1 MPPFVLVDGSYF
13 LFRAFHALPP
23 LTTSTGLHTNA
34 IRGAISAIQKLM
46 RRTQPTHMAV
56 IFDTPEPTFRH
67 KLSPIYKGDR
77 PSMPE
82 ELSQQIPYLHALIK
96 AQGIPLYSLPGAE
109 ADDIIGTLA
118 KRAVLEG
125 HHVLISTGDKD
136 MAQLVNEH
144 VKLEDSF
151 KDRVLDEAGV
161 YEKFGVHPHQIIDY
175 LTLMGDASDGIMG
188 VPGVG
193 AKTAAKLL
201 NEYGSLNNIIANVD
215 QLKGK
220 ISQNIKDNLDNIKI
234 DHQLASIVCD
244 LELNL
249 DWHELKLS
257 NPNVDHLRDLYTE
270 LEFRNQLQSLDHPN
284 NPNSPAYQQT
294 SQNIMKA
301 AKNTEATA
309 AQDGIAEDHASLSS
323 QDDQLGT
330 ASYHTV
336 LKQEDWDSL
345 LQRMQ
350 QADHFAIDTETTSLD
365 YRIAELVGFSVAFDA
380 NDAYYIPLAH
390 DYENAPEQ
398 LNREAVL
405 AQIKPIL
412 ENENIRKIGHHLKYD
427 AHIFANHGII
437 IQGWYFDT
445 MLASYVL
452 NAAATRHGMDDV
464 ARVYLSHL
472 TTTFEQI
479 AGKGA
484 KQKTFNQI
492 ELEVA
497 AHYAAEDAHVTYRLY
512 EVLSAKLQP
521 FPELVNILHN
531 IEMPVARVLTGMEED
546 GIKLDHAFL
555 DQLSV
560 EFSETMQTLEN
571 QATELAGEAF
581 NIASPKQVGEVLF
594 DKLGIKGGKKT
605 ATGQYSTSESVLEK
619 IEHPLAEVILE
630 HRGLAKL
637 KNTYTDRLVEQSHD
651 TTHRVHTSYH
661 QALTATGRLSSTDP
675 NLQNIPIRTQIGRQI
690 RKAFIAPEGR
700 VLLAADYSQIELRLM
715 AHFSQDDALVHAFQ
729 HGQDVHRRTASEVLS
744 IAIED
749 VTNDQRRQAKAVNFG
764 LLYGMSEFGLIRQ
777 LGFTREESQNYIKQ
791 YFHRYPGI
799 YEYMQRT
806 RQLALEQ
813 GFVETILGRR
823 LYTPDID
830 ARNMMVRKA
839 AERAAINAPL
849 QGSAADIIKI
859 AMIEV
864 DKILPKDQAKLLLQ
878 VHDELVFEADESI
891 AEELSRQITDVMQS
905 VVQISVPLVVEVGQG
920 LNWDAAH

>member
-82 ELSQQIPYLHALIK
+82 ELSEQIPYLHALIK
-96 AQGIPLYSLPGAE
+96 ALGIPLYSLPGAE
-109 ADDIIGTLA
+109 ADDIIGTLT
-118 KRAVLEG
+118 KRALSEG

-136 MAQLVNEH
+136 MAQLVNPH

-151 KDRVLDEAGV
+151 KERVLDEAGV
-161 YEKFGVHPHQIIDY
+161 LEKFGVHPHQIIDY

-201 NEYGSLNNIIANVD
+201 TEYGSLNNIIANVD

-220 ISQNIKDNLDNIKI
+220 LSQNIKDNLDNIKI

-244 LELNL
+244 LDLAL
-249 DWHELKLS
+249 DWHDLKLS
-257 NPNVDHLRDLYTE
+257 QPNTEQLRHLYTE

-284 NPNSPAYQQT
+284 NPNTPVYQQT
-294 SQNIMKA
+294 SQSIVKA
-301 AKNTEATA
+301 EQKTES
-309 AQDGIAEDHASLSS
+309 IAVEDHANLSS
-323 QDDQLGT
+323 QDDQLGEAT
-330 ASYHTV
+330 YHTV
-336 LKQEDWDSL
+336 LEQADWELL

-350 QADHFAIDTETTSLD
+350 QADHFAIDTETTNLD
-365 YRIAELVGFSVAFDA
+365 YRVAELVGFSIAFDA
-380 NDAYYIPLAH
+380 NEAYYVPLAH
-390 DYENAPEQ
+390 DYEGAPEQ
-398 LNREAVL
+398 LNREQVL

-412 ENENIRKIGHHLKYD
+412 ENEQVNKIGHHLKYD
-427 AHIFANHGII
+427 AHIFANHGIT

-497 AHYAAEDAHVTYRLY
+497 APYAAEDAHVTYRLY
-512 EVLSAKLQP
+512 EVLSSKLKSH
-521 FPELVNILHN
+521 PELVNILHN

-546 GIKLDHAFL
+546 GIKLDHKFL

-560 EFSETMQTLEN
+560 EFSDTMQTLEN
-571 QATELAGEAF
+571 QATELAGETF

-605 ATGQYSTSESVLEK
+605 ATGQYSTSESILEK

-651 TTHRVHTSYH
+651 ATHRVHTSYH

-675 NLQNIPIRTQIGRQI
+675 NLQNIPIRTPIGRQI

-729 HGQDVHRRTASEVLS
+729 QGQDVHRRTAAEVLG

-764 LLYGMSEFGLIRQ
+764 LLYGMSEFGLTRQ
-777 LGFTREESQNYIKQ
+777 LGFTREESRSYIAR
-791 YFHRYPGI
+791 YFQRYPGVLD
-799 YEYMQRT
+799 YMERT
-806 RQLALEQ
+806 RQIAREQ

-823 LYTPDID
+823 LYTPEIL
-830 ARNMMVRKA
+830 ATNKMIKQA

-849 QGSAADIIKI
+849 QGSAADIIKL
-859 AMIEV
+859 AMIAV

-878 VHDELVFEADESI
+878 VHDELVFEADVAI
-891 AEELSRQITDVMQS
+891 ADELSKQIADVMQS
-905 VVQISVPLVVEVGQG
+905 VLEISVPFVVEVGQG

>member
-96 AQGIPLYSLPGAE
+96 ALGIPLYSLPGAE
-109 ADDIIGTLA
+109 ADDIIGTLT
-118 KRAVLEG
+118 KRALSEG

-151 KDRVLDEAGV
+151 KERVLDEAGV
-161 YEKFGVHPHQIIDY
+161 LEKFGVHPHQIIDY

-201 NEYGSLNNIIANVD
+201 TEYGSLNNIIANVD

-244 LELNL
+244 LDLAL
-249 DWHELKLS
+249 DWHDLKLA
-257 NPNVDHLRDLYTE
+257 NPNVDQLRDLYTE

-284 NPNSPAYQQT
+284 NPNNSAYQQT
-294 SQNIMKA
+294 SKSIVKA
-301 AKNTEATA
+301 EQKTEQVVT
-309 AQDGIAEDHASLSS
+309 EDHANLSS

-330 ASYHTV
+330 ATYHTV
-336 LKQEDWDSL
+336 LTQQDWNVLFD
-345 LQRMQ
+345 RMQ
-350 QADHFAIDTETTSLD
+350 QADHFAIDTETTNLD
-365 YRIAELVGFSVAFDA
+365 YRFAELVGFSIAFDA
-380 NDAYYIPLAH
+380 NDAYYVPVAH
-390 DYENAPEQ
+390 DYEGAPEQ
-398 LNREAVL
+398 LNREQVL

-412 ENENIRKIGHHLKYD
+412 ENDNVRKIGHHLKYD
-427 AHIFANHGII
+427 AHIFANHGIH

-445 MLASYVL
+445 MLASYVF

-492 ELEVA
+492 ELEIA

-512 EVLSAKLQP
+512 EVLSAKLKSN
-521 FPELVNILHN
+521 PELVNILHN

-546 GIKLDHAFL
+546 GIKLDHQFL

-594 DKLGIKGGKKT
+594 DRLSLKGGKKT
-605 ATGQYSTSESVLEK
+605 ATGQYSTSESILEK

-651 TTHRVHTSYH
+651 STHRVHTSYH

-675 NLQNIPIRTQIGRQI
+675 NLQNIPIRTPIGRQI
-690 RKAFIAPEGR
+690 RRAFIAPEGR

-729 HGQDVHRRTASEVLS
+729 QGQDVHRRTASEVLG

-764 LLYGMSEFGLIRQ
+764 LLYGMSEFGLTRQ
-777 LGFTREESQNYIKQ
+777 LGFTREESRSYIAR
-791 YFHRYPGI
+791 YFQRYPGVLD
-799 YEYMQRT
+799 YMERT
-806 RQLALEQ
+806 RQIAREQ

-823 LYTPDID
+823 LYTPDIL
-830 ARNMMVRKA
+830 ASNKMIKQA

-849 QGSAADIIKI
+849 QGSAADIIKL
-859 AMIEV
+859 AMIAV
-864 DKILPKDQAKLLLQ
+864 DKVLPKDQAKLLLQ
-878 VHDELVFEADESI
+878 VHDELVFEADADI
-891 AEELSRQITDVMQS
+891 ADELSKQITDVMQS
-905 VVQISVPLVVEVGQG
+905 VLEISVPFVVEVGQG
-920 LNWDAAH
+920 QNWDAAH

>member
-82 ELSQQIPYLHALIK
+82 ELSEQIPYLHALIK
-96 AQGIPLYSLPGAE
+96 ALGIPLYSLPGAE
-109 ADDIIGTLA
+109 ADDIIGTLT
-118 KRAVLEG
+118 KRALSEG

-136 MAQLVNEH
+136 MAQLVNPH

-151 KDRVLDEAGV
+151 KERVLDEAGV
-161 YEKFGVHPHQIIDY
+161 LEKFGVHPHQIIDY

-201 NEYGSLNNIIANVD
+201 TEYGSLNNIIANVD

-220 ISQNIKDNLDNIKI
+220 LSQNIKDNLDNIKI

-244 LELNL
+244 LDLAL
-249 DWHELKLS
+249 DWHDLKLS
-257 NPNVDHLRDLYTE
+257 QPNTEQLRHLYTE

-284 NPNSPAYQQT
+284 NPNTPVYQQT
-294 SQNIMKA
+294 SQSIVKA
-301 AKNTEATA
+301 EQKTES
-309 AQDGIAEDHASLSS
+309 IAIEDHANLSS
-323 QDDQLGT
+323 QDDQLGEAT
-330 ASYHTV
+330 YHTV
-336 LKQEDWDSL
+336 LEQADWELL

-350 QADHFAIDTETTSLD
+350 LADHFAIDTETTNLD
-365 YRIAELVGFSVAFDA
+365 YRVAELVGFSIAFDA
-380 NDAYYIPLAH
+380 NEAYYVPLAH
-390 DYENAPEQ
+390 DYEGAPEQ
-398 LNREAVL
+398 LSREQVL

-412 ENENIRKIGHHLKYD
+412 ENEQVKKIGHHLKYD

-512 EVLSAKLQP
+512 EVLSSKLKSH
-521 FPELVNILHN
+521 PELVNILHN

-546 GIKLDHAFL
+546 GIKLDHKFL

-560 EFSETMQTLEN
+560 EFSDTMQTLEN
-571 QATELAGEAF
+571 QATELAGETF

-605 ATGQYSTSESVLEK
+605 ATGQYSTSESILEK

-651 TTHRVHTSYH
+651 ATHRVHTSYH

-675 NLQNIPIRTQIGRQI
+675 NLQNIPIRTPIGRQI

-715 AHFSQDDALVHAFQ
+715 AHFSQDDALVYAFQ
-729 HGQDVHRRTASEVLS
+729 QGQDVHRRTAAEVLG

-764 LLYGMSEFGLIRQ
+764 LLYGMSEFGLTRQ
-777 LGFTREESQNYIKQ
+777 LGFTREESRNYIAR
-791 YFHRYPGI
+791 YFQRYPGVLD
-799 YEYMQRT
+799 YMERT
-806 RQLALEQ
+806 RQIAREQ

-823 LYTPDID
+823 LYTPDIL
-830 ARNMMVRKA
+830 ATNKMIKQA

-849 QGSAADIIKI
+849 QGSAADIIKL
-859 AMIEV
+859 AMIAV

-878 VHDELVFEADESI
+878 VHDELVFEADVSI
-891 AEELSRQITDVMQS
+891 ADELSKQIADVMQS
-905 VVQISVPLVVEVGQG
+905 VLEISVPFVVEVGQG